1 MEKILVVD
9 DEPEVCRMLEI
20 FLGKKGYQVFR
31 AFDGKT
37 ALELVKEERPH
48 IVLLDIKMPGMDGIE
63 CLKKI
68 VEIDKELGV
77 IMITAVKKEETGKEA
92 LELGAYDYITKPLDL
107 HYLEEC
113 LKWKIFQITA
123 SGDRTVTPHM

>member
-1 MEKILVVD
+1 MTRILVVD
-9 DEPEVCRMLEI
+9 DESEVCKMLEK
-20 FLGKKGYQVFR
+20 FLGEKGYQVFK

-68 VEIDKELGV
+68 TQIDKELGV
-77 IMITAVKKEETGKEA
+77 IMITAIKEKETGEEA
-92 LELGAYDYITKPLDL
+92 LALGAYDYITKPLGL

-113 LKWKIFQITA
+113 LKWKIFQMTA
-123 SGDRTVTPHM
+123 

>member
-1 MEKILVVD
+1 MTRILVVD
-9 DEPEVCRMLEI
+9 DESEVCRMLEK
-20 FLGKKGYQVFR
+20 FLREKGYQVFK

-68 VEIDKELGV
+68 TEIDKEIGV
-77 IMITAVKKEETGKEA
+77 IMITAIKEEETGKEA
-92 LELGAYDYITKPLDL
+92 LALGAYDYITKPLDL
-107 HYLEEC
+107 HHLEEC
-113 LKWKIFQITA
+113 LKWKIFQMTA
-123 SGDRTVTPHM
+123 